1 MVNDVGEDRHKKT
14 YRDITGYNYEAIEYL
29 TPPAAAGFPEIS
41 RLDDPVKYIA
51 SESHRAYLEDKALEA
66 LEAEAAAEE
75 AAEEEEEGDEA
86 EEEGGEED
94 YGEEVVDPD
103 VFDPIGIRLEET

>member
-1 MVNDVGEDRHKKT
+1 MLVNDVGENRHTKT

-29 TPPAAAGFPEIS
+29 TPPVAAGFPEIS

-75 AAEEEEEGDEA
+75 AAEEEEEGGDEE
-86 EEEGGEED
+86 EEEGGDED
-94 YGEEVVDPD
+94 YGEEEVDPD
-103 VFDPIGIRLEET
+103 VFDPIGIRLE